1 MLQLDSRNS
10 FVTAVLWYI
19 KQRKKTYRPSK
30 LTPNS
35 WEESQAPE
43 TMSLGQAA
51 QQEGASTGGVEQGR
65 AT

>member
-1 MLQLDSRNS
+1 M
-10 FVTAVLWYI
+10 TAVLWYI